1 MAPRKAAST
10 PTDWPRLDL
19 PKHQIQSLSMAWYTE
34 SDDFAN
40 AVDDEDITDFADF
53 DAGGALA
60 DPVFGLDLLE
70 ELVPAGTLSALVR
83 YTRNHVRLRY
93 VQVAIPRLEGG
104 CDIHVQYEH
113 DPDWLPLTMTNDK
126 PAERAFTALA
136 QGVTDAPSADCRVDF
151 VFPAEIAYETVV
163 QLPFMLE
170 PRQEGPW
177 PIGGVTGL
185 RGIGVNPANPDQPT
199 CRFTLERE
207 HEGNVLLLLEFS
219 APTPPTP
226 AAPTQVLK
234 QAVMLA
240 DQFVRPAPR

>member
-10 PTDWPRLDL
+10 PTDWTRLDV
-19 PKHQIQSLSMAWYTE
+19 PKHAIQSLSMAWDTE
-34 SDDFAN
+34 REDFTN
-40 AVDDEDITDFADF
+40 AVDDADFAGF
-53 DAGGALA
+53 DVGGAFA

-70 ELVPAGTLSALVR
+70 ERVPAGTLSALVR

-104 CDIHVQYEH
+104 CDIHVHYEPDH
-113 DPDWLPLTMTNDK
+113 DWLPLTMTNDK

-136 QGVTDAPSADCRVDF
+136 QGVTDAPSADCRVEF

-163 QLPFMLE
+163 QMPFTLE
-170 PRQEGPW
+170 PRQASPW

-185 RGIGVNPANPDQPT
+185 RGIGVNPDQPT

-207 HEGNVLLLLEFS
+207 HEGNVLLMLEFS
-219 APTPPTP
+219 APNP